1 VRNGRRIMSRK
12 RDTYRY
18 VLRDGR
24 DIVQYGISNDPEA
37 RVGEHADDRKRFTTM
52 SVVGPVVTRESAL
65 QWERTRIEEYCRTHA
80 GKKPRYNKV

>member
-1 VRNGRRIMSRK
+1 MKNSRRD

-24 DIVQYGISNDPEA
+24 DIVQYGVSEDPET
-37 RVGEHADDRKRFTTM
+37 RVYQHSGDNKRFTTM
-52 SVVGPVVTRESAL
+52 TIVGPAVTREAAL
-65 QWERTRIEEYCRTHA
+65 QWERTQIEQYCRTHR